1 MLLYKIAKNKFKFV
15 RDWAYLNKHLAG
27 ENMESG
33 YPFPMLATELFTK
46 ERKGMDNQNSKDF
59 PTRCSQLNN
68 FFERESIKTCPIGFV
83 PVKPLLTRLIE
94 LLMRNIR
101 A

>member
-1 MLLYKIAKNKFKFV
+1 
-15 RDWAYLNKHLAG
+15 
-27 ENMESG
+27 
-33 YPFPMLATELFTK
+33 
-46 ERKGMDNQNSKDF
+46 MDNQNSKDF

-94 LLMRNIR
+94 PLMRNIR

>member
-33 YPFPMLATELFTK
+33 YPFPMLATELFVK
-46 ERKGMDNQNSKDF
+46 EQKGLPF
-59 PTRCSQLNN
+59 WAR
-68 FFERESIKTCPIGFV
+68 
-83 PVKPLLTRLIE
+83 
-94 LLMRNIR
+94 
-101 A
+101 